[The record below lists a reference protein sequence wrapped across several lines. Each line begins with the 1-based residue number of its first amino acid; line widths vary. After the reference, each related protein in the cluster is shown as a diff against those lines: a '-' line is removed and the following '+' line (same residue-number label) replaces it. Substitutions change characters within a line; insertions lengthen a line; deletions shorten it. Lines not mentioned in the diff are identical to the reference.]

1 MNPLYLMFPDLRQVS
16 LSVRLMAL
24 SEWLMALSEWLV
36 ALSVRLMSMSVP
48 DGPGAE
54 RLTAADR
61 SAAGR
66 QHSAMAKMKLFI
78 I

>member
-1 MNPLYLMFPDLRQVS
+1 MNPLYLMFPDLRHVS
-16 LSVRLMAL
+16 LSVRLISL
-24 SEWLMALSEWLV
+24 SEWLMAL
-36 ALSVRLMSMSVP
+36 SVP

-54 RLTAADR
+54 RLTADR

>member
-16 LSVRLMAL
+16 LSVRLISL
-24 SEWLMALSEWLV
+24 SEWLM

-54 RLTAADR
+54 RLTADR

>member
-16 LSVRLMAL
+16 LSVRLM
-24 SEWLMALSEWLV
+24 
-36 ALSVRLMSMSVP
+36 SMSVP

-54 RLTAADR
+54 RLTADR

>member
-16 LSVRLMAL
+16 LSVRLISL
-24 SEWLMALSEWLV
+24 SEWLMALS
-36 ALSVRLMSMSVP
+36 VP
-48 DGPGAE
+48 DGSGEE
-54 RLTAADR
+54 RLTADR

>member
-16 LSVRLMAL
+16 LSVRLIFL
-24 SEWLMALSEWLV
+24 SEWLM

>member
-16 LSVRLMAL
+16 LSVRLISL
-24 SEWLMALSEWLV
+24 SEWMM

-54 RLTAADR
+54 RLTADR

>member
-16 LSVRLMAL
+16 LSVR
-24 SEWLMALSEWLV
+24 LMALSEWLV

-54 RLTAADR
+54 RLTADR

>member
-16 LSVRLMAL
+16 LSVRLISL
-24 SEWLMALSEWLV
+24 SEWLM

-54 RLTAADR
+54 RLSADR